1 MCVCQPSCVGPFTS
15 TLLFRPEIT
24 QFSHSGVNLR
34 VYSNCR
40 TMISDAKLP
49 ETAEGADSNPV
60 KDPGNL
66 FQSFLVAIKNKP
78 KKNTYVKR
86 IGPSGAE
93 LLSAP
98 RKQKYVNSLSVCLS
112 VCLSLILTLLLA
124 LRKDWSNRVGRSTEA
139 TKAERA
145 DRMRRHAA
153 RKSFSTR
160 GAFIEYLGEKSRAL
174 SNRIERGRK
183 ASKEAI
189 ENLCHVSAVW
199 TKLRKAGKGKM
210 SAEEVKAGMAALV
223 KQGGVEGDEQWR
235 ERKRRARE
243 ELDRVV
249 KEEEGKRTTGEKLKK
264 TTGEAKTRQKTTSER
279 QKTCPMVSLDTDEQ
293 LKSLSIEETLRAL
306 RGWKKRAD
314 DLL

>member
-1 MCVCQPSCVGPFTS
+1 
-15 TLLFRPEIT
+15 
-24 QFSHSGVNLR
+24 
-34 VYSNCR
+34 
-40 TMISDAKLP
+40 MISDAKLP
-49 ETAEGADSNPV
+49 KTAATGPEGADSNPV

-112 VCLSLILTLLLA
+112 ASRSPSPPPLLLA

-139 TKAERA
+139 TKHERA
-145 DRMRRHAA
+145 DRMRRHAE

-160 GAFIEYLGEKSRAL
+160 SAFIEYLGENSRAL

-189 ENLCHVSAVW
+189 ENLCHVSEVW
-199 TKLRKAGKGKM
+199 TKLRKAGKGKL

-223 KQGGVEGDEQWR
+223 KQGGVEGDYQWR
-235 ERKRRARE
+235 ERKRRTRE

-264 TTGEAKTRQKTTSER
+264 TTGEAKKRQKTTSER